1 MPPFKQYDEIGY
13 MMPVPATSQGLM
25 GLWEEF
31 EVQYEVGG
39 FFMLI
44 IHQFLI
50 GRLPRW
56 AQVKKWI
63 EHTLQTRKVWS
74 ATLDS
79 ILDDMWK
86 LQSTGF
92 WRPSVEK
99 LS

>member
-1 MPPFKQYDEIGY
+1 

-25 GLWEEF
+25 ALWEEF

-44 IHQFLI
+44 IHQFLT

-63 EHTLQTRKVWS
+63 EHTLQTRKVWF
-74 ATLDS
+74 ATLDA
-79 ILDDMWK
+79 ILDHM
-86 LQSTGF
+86 
-92 WRPSVEK
+92 
-99 LS
+99 